1 MRVAIMQPYFFPYL
15 GYFQLI
21 ASADVF
27 VIYDDVN
34 YINRGWINR
43 NCILAN
49 GHPQRISLALRNSS
63 QNLLIN
69 QIEVLDTGEKLLQ
82 TVAQNYNKA
91 PQFNAVFPLIEA
103 SIEYKKK
110 NLSSYLAHSLK
121 SVCETMGIQTPL
133 IMSSRLQKDNTL
145 KAEEKVLAICQE
157 LQATHYLNSIGGRSL
172 YDPKAFLDRGV
183 ELSFLQSRSTVYPQ
197 FGKAFCPNLSIIDV
211 LMFNDL
217 QQRRSLLAEYD
228 LL

>member
-1 MRVAIMQPYFFPYL
+1 MQPYFFPYL

-21 ASADVF
+21 DSVDVF
-27 VIYDDVN
+27 VIFDDVN

-49 GHPQRISLALRNSS
+49 GQPQRINLALRNSS

-69 QIEVLDTGEKLLQ
+69 QIEVLDSGEKLLK
-82 TVAQNYNKA
+82 TLAQNYRRA
-91 PQFNAVFPLIEA
+91 PHFNTVFPLIEA
-103 SIEYKKK
+103 SIEYKEK
-110 NLSSYLAHSLK
+110 NLGSYLAHSLQ
-121 SVCETMGIQTPL
+121 SVCVAMGVKAQFV
-133 IMSSRLQKDNTL
+133 MSSRLQKDNTL
-145 KAEEKVLAICQE
+145 KAQEKVLAICQE
-157 LQATHYLNSIGGRSL
+157 LQATHYFNSIGGRSL

-183 ELSFLQSRSTVYPQ
+183 QLSFLNSRNTFYPQ

-211 LMFNDL
+211 LMFNDF

-228 LL
+228 LM